1 MADTADEGS
10 WPERIAALEE
20 GVRDALSQ
28 EQTVEFQIQAVQ
40 ERLQKQAEARKH
52 AAEDLET
59 LREKLHDLLELAKA
73 QRASEEAEDR
83 RVDDATKAC
92 AGLARSI
99 KRLRDTCVRGE
110 AKVQSAEAN
119 VERQRTALVNGK
131 GRTLRLQDALVGTG
145 EAKEPLT
152 AELDAER
159 EKQRLIKVQM
169 EGKIARMRE
178 DFRDKHEAS
187 QAAARRTA
195 QIRGQHADAEASLE
209 DTRASLTQA
218 SEELATAETACRTKQ
233 REKDMWRTSL
243 REVRRANERLRAE
256 FREVGEKVVQ
266 YEHARDDDIKAR
278 CQAHLEKLDNKLAAR
293 ALAEAQ
299 PLTAGPLA

>member
-1 MADTADEGS
+1 MADAADEGS

-83 RVDDATKAC
+83 RADDATKAC